1 MNKSNYNALNE
12 LHNTLRCGV
21 PADEYS
27 QSINDKEVLK
37 IIFESSE
44 GKCDGVSIEDL
55 LTVAYAKL
63 ASYNRELPCRENSVA
78 LTKIEEAIMWLA
90 NRKAEREARGV
101 YGTEEK

>member
-27 QSINDKEVLK
+27 QGI
-37 IIFESSE
+37 
-44 GKCDGVSIEDL
+44 
-55 LTVAYAKL
+55 
-63 ASYNRELPCRENSVA
+63 
-78 LTKIEEAIMWLA
+78 
-90 NRKAEREARGV
+90 KAEREARGV

>member
-1 MNKSNYNALNE
+1 METTKYNALNE

-27 QSINDKEVLK
+27 QGINDEEVLRIK
-37 IIFESSE
+37 FASSE
-44 GKCDGVSIEDL
+44 GKRDGVSIEDL

-78 LTKIEEAIMWLA
+78 LKKIEEAIMWLA

>member
-1 MNKSNYNALNE
+1 METTKYNALNE

-21 PADEYS
+21 PADKYS
-27 QSINDKEVLK
+27 QSINDEEVLRIK
-37 IIFESSE
+37 FASSE
-44 GKCDGVSIEDL
+44 GKRDGVSIEDL